1 METRYPAPLSIPCS
15 LPPVAVQLAADSIF
29 AMTEQETSGLAPP
42 HKLLVCT
49 TVICISM

>member
-1 METRYPAPLSIPCS
+1 MKPNVLLRFRYR
-15 LPPVAVQLAADSIF
+15 QFAASSCTATESFF

-42 HKLLVCT
+42 HEFMVCT